1 MYTRVY
7 SPHRA
12 IPENYSGVAIRTD
25 GANDPQEES
34 VRLSPLSFPPE
45 PEDNAVESTATAMPE
60 VAEEKPPES
69 APVMPDEEPADET
82 PVSPFRE
89 APSFFPPPPPA
100 TSADTAAGAATET
113 GNPLYAG
120 QEDTATPATET
131 MAPAHLHTPQ
141 EFATGDFLLLALAAL
156 IVQGENPDSELLLA
170 LLFLFLDI

>member
-34 VRLSPLSFPPE
+34 VHLSPLSFPPE
-45 PEDNAVESTATAMPE
+45 PEDDAGEPAATATSE
-60 VAEEKPPES
+60 IAEAIPPE
-69 APVMPDEEPADET
+69 ATPPIPNEEMTEKT

-100 TSADTAAGAATET
+100 APADMANGAPTET
-113 GNPLYAG
+113 ESPLHAG
-120 QEDTATPATET
+120 QEDTATPAMET
-131 MAPAHLHTPQ
+131 MAPARLHTPQ